1 MDLMIQSK
9 LAQAVEGG
17 VLLDVSADDLTVR
30 AYVVISKID
39 FSVVE
44 KLIPAEVFKSGAQ
57 IHVAGIQ
64 SNTDI
69 AEEVIQILENMS
81 PQDIV
86 VYLCED
92 ALAYGECLAVLGIKH

>member
-1 MDLMIQSK
+1 MDLMIKSQ

-17 VLLDVSADDLTVR
+17 VLLDVSADALTVR

-44 KLIPAEVFKSGAQ
+44 KLIPAEVFASGAQ

-92 ALAYGECLAVLGIKH
+92 ALTYGECLAVLGIKH

>member
-9 LAQAVEGG
+9 LAEPVEGG
-17 VLLDVSADDLTVR
+17 VLLDVSADALTVR
-30 AYVVISKID
+30 AYVVISAID

-57 IHVAGIQ
+57 VHVAGIQ

>member
-9 LAQAVEGG
+9 LAEPVEGG
-17 VLLDVSADDLTVR
+17 VLLDVSADALTVR
-30 AYVVISKID
+30 AYVVISAID

-44 KLIPAEVFKSGAQ
+44 RLIPSEVFESGVQ
-57 IHVAGIQ
+57 VHVAGIQ
-64 SNTDI
+64 RNTDI

-92 ALAYGECLAVLGIKH
+92 ALAYGECLAVLGIRH

>member
-1 MDLMIQSK
+1 M
-9 LAQAVEGG
+9 
-17 VLLDVSADDLTVR
+17 
-30 AYVVISKID
+30 VISAID

-44 KLIPAEVFKSGAQ
+44 RLIPSEVFESGVQ
-57 IHVAGIQ
+57 VHVAGIQ
-64 SNTDI
+64 RNTDI

>member
-9 LAQAVEGG
+9 LAEPVEGG
-17 VLLDVSADDLTVR
+17 VLLDVSADALTVR
-30 AYVVISKID
+30 AYVVISAID

-44 KLIPAEVFKSGAQ
+44 RLIPSEVFESGVQ
-57 IHVAGIQ
+57 VHVAGIQ
-64 SNTDI
+64 RNTDI
-69 AEEVIQILENMS
+69 ADEVIQILENMS

>member
-9 LAQAVEGG
+9 LIKPIEGG
-17 VLLDVSADDLTVR
+17 VLLDVSADTLTVS
-30 AYVVISKID
+30 AYVVISAID

-44 KLIPAEVFKSGAQ
+44 RLIPTEVFESGAQ
-57 IHVAGIQ
+57 VHVAGIQ

-92 ALAYGECLAVLGIKH
+92 ALAYGECLAILGIKH

>member
-9 LAQAVEGG
+9 LIEPVEGG
-17 VLLDVSADDLTVR
+17 VLLDVSADTLTVR
-30 AYVVISKID
+30 AYVVISTID

-44 KLIPAEVFKSGAQ
+44 KLIPAQVFESGAQ
-57 IHVAGIQ
+57 VHVAGIQ
-64 SNTDI
+64 RNTDI

>member
-9 LAQAVEGG
+9 LIKPIEGG
-17 VLLDVSADDLTVR
+17 VLLDVSADTLTVS
-30 AYVVISKID
+30 AYVVISAIN

-44 KLIPAEVFKSGAQ
+44 RLIPTKVFESGAQ
-57 IHVAGIQ
+57 VHVAGIQ

>member
-9 LAQAVEGG
+9 LIKPIEGG
-17 VLLDVSADDLTVR
+17 VLLDVSADTLTVS
-30 AYVVISKID
+30 AYVVISAIN

-44 KLIPAEVFKSGAQ
+44 RLIPTEVFESGAQ
-57 IHVAGIQ
+57 VHVAGIQ

>member
-9 LAQAVEGG
+9 LAQPVEGG
-17 VLLDVSADDLTVR
+17 VLLDVSADALTVR
-30 AYVVISKID
+30 AYVVISAVD
-39 FSVVE
+39 FSVIE
-44 KLIPAEVFKSGAQ
+44 KLVPAEVFESGVQ
-57 IHVAGIQ
+57 VHVAGIQ

>member
-9 LAQAVEGG
+9 LAQPVEGG
-17 VLLDVSADDLTVR
+17 VLLDVSADALTVR
-30 AYVVISKID
+30 AYVVISEVD

-44 KLIPAEVFKSGAQ
+44 KLVPAEVFESGVQ
-57 IHVAGIQ
+57 VHVAGIQ
-64 SNTDI
+64 SDTDI

>member
-1 MDLMIQSK
+1 VDLMIQSK
-9 LAQAVEGG
+9 LAEPVEGG
-17 VLLDVSADDLTVR
+17 VLLDVCADALTVR
-30 AYVVISKID
+30 AYVVISAID

-44 KLIPAEVFKSGAQ
+44 RLIPAQVFESGAQ
-57 IHVAGIQ
+57 VHVAGIQ
-64 SNTDI
+64 RNTDI

>member
-9 LAQAVEGG
+9 LAEPVEGG
-17 VLLDVSADDLTVR
+17 VLLDVSADALTVR
-30 AYVVISKID
+30 AYVVISAVD
-39 FSVVE
+39 FSVIE
-44 KLIPAEVFKSGAQ
+44 KLVPAEVFESGVQ
-57 IHVAGIQ
+57 VHVAGIQ

>member
-9 LAQAVEGG
+9 LIKPIEGG
-17 VLLDVSADDLTVR
+17 VLLDVSAETLTVS
-30 AYVVISKID
+30 AYVVISAID

-44 KLIPAEVFKSGAQ
+44 RLIPTEVFESGAQ
-57 IHVAGIQ
+57 VHVAGIQ

-92 ALAYGECLAVLGIKH
+92 ALAYGECLAILGIKH

>member
-9 LAQAVEGG
+9 LAQPVEGG
-17 VLLDVSADDLTVR
+17 VLLDVSADALTVR
-30 AYVVISKID
+30 AYVVISAID

-44 KLIPAEVFKSGAQ
+44 RLIPSEVFESGVQ
-57 IHVAGIQ
+57 VHVAGIQ
-64 SNTDI
+64 RNTDI

>member
-17 VLLDVSADDLTVR
+17 VLLDVSADELTVR

-44 KLIPAEVFKSGAQ
+44 KLIPAEVFESGAQ

-92 ALAYGECLAVLGIKH
+92 TLAYGECLAVLGIKH

>member
-9 LAQAVEGG
+9 LAQPVEGG
-17 VLLDVSADDLTVR
+17 VLLDVSADALTVR
-30 AYVVISKID
+30 AYVVISAVD
-39 FSVVE
+39 FSVIE
-44 KLIPAEVFKSGAQ
+44 KLVPAEVFESGAQ
-57 IHVAGIQ
+57 VHVAGIQ

>member
-1 MDLMIQSK
+1 
-9 LAQAVEGG
+9 V
-17 VLLDVSADDLTVR
+17 VLEVSADSLTVS
-30 AYVVISKID
+30 AYVVISAIN

-44 KLIPAEVFKSGAQ
+44 RLIPTEVFESGAQ
-57 IHVAGIQ
+57 VHVAGIQ

>member
-9 LAQAVEGG
+9 LIKPIEGG
-17 VLLDVSADDLTVR
+17 VLLDVSADTLTVN
-30 AYVVISKID
+30 AYVVISAID

-44 KLIPAEVFKSGAQ
+44 RLIPTEVFESGAQ
-57 IHVAGIQ
+57 VHVAGIQ

-92 ALAYGECLAVLGIKH
+92 ALAYGECLAILGIKH

>member
-9 LAQAVEGG
+9 LAQPVEGG
-17 VLLDVSADDLTVR
+17 VLLDVSADALTVR
-30 AYVVISKID
+30 AYVVISAVD

-44 KLIPAEVFKSGAQ
+44 KLVPAEVFESGVQ
-57 IHVAGIQ
+57 VHVAGIQ

>member
-1 MDLMIQSK
+1 M
-9 LAQAVEGG
+9 
-17 VLLDVSADDLTVR
+17 LLDVSADALMVR
-30 AYVVISKID
+30 AYVVISALD
-39 FSVVE
+39 CSVVVR
-44 KLIPAEVFKSGAQ
+44 LIPSEVFESGVQ
-57 IHVAGIQ
+57 VHVAGIQ
-64 SNTDI
+64 RNTDI

>member
-17 VLLDVSADDLTVR
+17 VLLDVTADELTVR

-44 KLIPAEVFKSGAQ
+44 KLIPAEVFASGVQ

>member
-9 LAQAVEGG
+9 LIKPIEGG
-17 VLLDVSADDLTVR
+17 VLLDVSADTLTVN
-30 AYVVISKID
+30 AYVVISAID

-44 KLIPAEVFKSGAQ
+44 RLIPTEVFESGAQ
-57 IHVAGIQ
+57 VHVAGIQ

-92 ALAYGECLAVLGIKH
+92 ALAYGKCLAILGIKH

>member
-9 LAQAVEGG
+9 LAQPVEGG
-17 VLLDVSADDLTVR
+17 VLLDVSADELTVR
-30 AYVVISKID
+30 AYVVISAVD

-44 KLIPAEVFKSGAQ
+44 KLVPAEVFESGVQ
-57 IHVAGIQ
+57 VHVAGIQ

>member
-9 LAQAVEGG
+9 LAEPVEGG
-17 VLLDVSADDLTVR
+17 VLLDVSADALTVR
-30 AYVVISKID
+30 AYVVISAID

-44 KLIPAEVFKSGAQ
+44 KLIPAEVFESGVQ
-57 IHVAGIQ
+57 VHVAGIQ

>member
-1 MDLMIQSK
+1 MDLMVQSK

-44 KLIPAEVFKSGAQ
+44 KLIPAEVFESGAQ

>member
-1 MDLMIQSK
+1 
-9 LAQAVEGG
+9 
-17 VLLDVSADDLTVR
+17 VSADALTVR
-30 AYVVISKID
+30 AYVVISAVD
-39 FSVVE
+39 FSVIE
-44 KLIPAEVFKSGAQ
+44 KLVPAEVFESGVQ
-57 IHVAGIQ
+57 VHVAGIQ

>member
-9 LAQAVEGG
+9 LAEPVEGG
-17 VLLDVSADDLTVR
+17 VLLDVSADALTVR
-30 AYVVISKID
+30 AYVVISAID

-44 KLIPAEVFKSGAQ
+44 RLIPSEVFESGVQ
-57 IHVAGIQ
+57 VHVACIQ
-64 SNTDI
+64 RNTDI
-69 AEEVIQILENMS
+69 ADEVIQILENMS

>member
-9 LAQAVEGG
+9 LAEPVEGG

-44 KLIPAEVFKSGAQ
+44 KLIPAEVFGSGAQ

-69 AEEVIQILENMS
+69 AEEVIQILANMS